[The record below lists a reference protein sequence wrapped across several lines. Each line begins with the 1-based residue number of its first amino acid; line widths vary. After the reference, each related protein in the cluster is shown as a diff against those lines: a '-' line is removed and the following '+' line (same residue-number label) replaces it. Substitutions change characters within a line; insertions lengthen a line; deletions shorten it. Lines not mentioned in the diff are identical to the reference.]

1 MSHFT
6 SRGRVEGRWS
16 AYMLVGI
23 PMGFPSQGAGRLC
36 GRVPTLLRGGFGW
49 LVSQLTE
56 PKISPVRQKQRK
68 CRRKAFMNGN
78 YKKVV

>member
-6 SRGRVEGRWS
+6 NLGRAEGRWS

-23 PMGFPSQGAGRLC
+23 PIGFPSHGAGRLC

-49 LVSQLTE
+49 LVSQPTE
-56 PKISPVRQKQRK
+56 LKSSPVRQKQRK
-68 CRRKAFMNGN
+68 IRGKAFMKGN
-78 YKKVV
+78 